1 MRVKNFISIQLLMVV
16 NWLGILISQRLAM
29 ITLDSDLFF
38 KKWEVKKKRKK
49 QLKRLQLKLKVERKV
64 NNNHPALQQVQ
75 LSLNRMDNKCKR
87 QPKKKQ
93 RKKNLRSLK

>member
-64 NNNHPALQQVQ
+64 NNNQPALQQVQ